1 MRKYKTMKRLILYL
15 AILTLACNTIISAA
29 WAVTPA
35 PPQAA
40 PVPVYDGYKTVEVL
54 EFWRWW
60 EADDNDYVYTICPS
74 DIAHHMAE
82 RWSHSYT
89 GWYISPVQ
97 VPPLIPLYR
106 LWNRSSHDHLF
117 SVDFNEVRH
126 AAYSEGYLYEG
137 IAGYVAPLGV
147 TLPQAKTIQR
157 TYYPDTSCHSLQFQ
171 AYRRGIQGFGDIA
184 EGPIFQ
190 AFTPFENV
198 PDDLRAPVV
207 GVPGAPWEL
216 SASAAAPTRV
226 DLSWKNN
233 SNYSQGI
240 KVLRKEGFQ
249 GSYQTIVTL
258 PPQTESYADTEVSS
272 NQSYSYQVVAY
283 NAYGDSSPTN
293 EVTIKTPI
301 QRPEAPSQLIAE
313 AVNSTTIK
321 LKWQDNSNNEY
332 DFTVE
337 RKSEGSKFTMI
348 NRIPANSTA
357 YTDSTVEAGK
367 TYTYRVR
374 SWRHLVS
381 SNPSNE
387 ATVKT
392 PFSYTLPGGSAPGG
406 VHVIEAG
413 LLPKAPSELS
423 AKAGEG
429 KSICLEWS
437 DNANNEQGYRVERF
451 NGQEFVQVADLAAN
465 TEAYTDND
473 IDYGNT
479 YRYRVKAYNNG
490 GVSQPSNEDEVTI
503 YDYAGLGSTGKVIG
517 IVQPLPLPEAPEALK
532 AQAASASSV
541 LVSWQDKSSN
551 ENGFELERKTAGG
564 AFQKIGVLP
573 AGAVSYIDSG
583 LDAGTKYT
591 YRIRSFNNTGYS
603 EYSREVPLTIIAAGK
618 IMLPSQIEGSAP
630 ITLPGQG
637 QTGYTIPGKSGY
649 TIPGNTVNDN
659 TGDLPDG
666 KTDGSGTESPGTA
679 NQVTVVLT
687 VDQAEYFI
695 NGQSRQMDAAPVI
708 IESRTMLPVR
718 AVVEALGGTMA
729 WDPAEQKATAALA
742 DKTVSVWVGRAM
754 AEAGGRKLQ
763 IDPGNPRVMPVIVP
777 PGRTLLPLRFITEN
791 LGCRVEWE
799 PTAMT
804 ITILYPD
811 VQ

>member
-1 MRKYKTMKRLILYL
+1 MRKYKTMKRLVLYL
-15 AILTLACNTIISAA
+15 AILTLTCNTIIPAA

-35 PPQAA
+35 PPQAE
-40 PVPVYDGYKTVEVL
+40 PVPVYDGYKTVEVI

-60 EADDNDYVYTICPS
+60 KADDNDYVYTICPS

-106 LWNRSSHDHLF
+106 LWNSSSHDHLF
-117 SVDFNEVRH
+117 SVDINEVRH
-126 AAYSEGYLYEG
+126 AASSQGYTYEG

-171 AYRRGIQGFGDIA
+171 AYRGGIQGFGDIA

-190 AFTPFENV
+190 AFISLENV

-207 GVPGAPWEL
+207 GVPGAPWGL
-216 SASAAAPTRV
+216 SASAATPTRV
-226 DLSWKNN
+226 DLSWNN
-233 SNYSQGI
+233 ISNYSQGI
-240 KVLRKEGFQ
+240 KVLRKEGAH
-249 GSYQTIVTL
+249 GSYQTIATL

-272 NQSYSYQVVAY
+272 NQSYSYKVVAY

-301 QRPEAPSQLIAE
+301 RKPEAPSQLVAE

-348 NRIPANSTA
+348 NRIPANSTT
-357 YTDSTVEAGK
+357 YTDSTVEANK

-374 SWRHLVS
+374 SWRHLVAS
-381 SNPSNE
+381 DPSNE

-429 KSICLEWS
+429 KSIRLEWS
-437 DNANNEQGYRVERF
+437 DNANNERGYRVERF
-451 NGQEFVQVADLAAN
+451 NGQEFVQIADLAAN
-465 TEAYTDND
+465 TEAYTDTD

-532 AQAASASSV
+532 VQAASASSA
-541 LVSWQDKSSN
+541 LISWQDKSSN

-573 AGAVSYIDSG
+573 AGAVSFIDSG
-583 LDAGTKYT
+583 LAAGTKYT

-603 EYSREVPLTIIAAGK
+603 EYSREVPLTIIAEN

-637 QTGYTIPGKSGY
+637 QTGYI
-649 TIPGNTVNDN
+649 IPGNTGNN
-659 TGDLPDG
+659 TGDLPGG
-666 KTDGSGTESPGTA
+666 KTDGSGTESPGA
-679 NQVTVVLT
+679 ADQITVVLT
-687 VDQAEYFI
+687 VDLAEYFI

-708 IESRTMLPVR
+708 IENRTMLPVR

-729 WDPAEQKATAALA
+729 WDPAQQKATAVLG

-754 AEAGGRKLQ
+754 AEAGGRTLQ

-777 PGRTLLPLRFITEN
+777 PGRTLLPLRFIAEN
-791 LGCRVEWE
+791 LGCSVKWE
-799 PTAMT
+799 PTART
-804 ITILYPD
+804 ITILYPGAA
-811 VQ
+811 

>member
-1 MRKYKTMKRLILYL
+1 M
-15 AILTLACNTIISAA
+15 NFG
-29 WAVTPA
+29 V
-35 PPQAA
+35 
-40 PVPVYDGYKTVEVL
+40 G
-54 EFWRWW
+54 

-226 DLSWKNN
+226 DLSWNN
-233 SNYSQGI
+233 ISNYSQGI
-240 KVLRKEGFQ
+240 KVLRKEGAQ

-381 SNPSNE
+381 STPSNE

-413 LLPKAPSELS
+413 LLPKAPGGLS

-429 KSICLEWS
+429 KSIRLEWS

-465 TEAYTDND
+465 TKAYTDND

-479 YRYRVKAYNNG
+479 YRYRVKAYNNA

-532 AQAASASSV
+532 AQAASASSA

-659 TGDLPDG
+659 IGDLPDG